1 MSTYLEFLTRNGC
14 HLCEDA
20 LPIARRAARR
30 ARVDLAITE
39 IESDDRLVA
48 EFGLRI
54 PVLRWSDGTVVAE
67 GIIEEKP
74 VLKALRRR

>member
-1 MSTYLEFLTRNGC
+1 LSTYLEFLTRNGC

-20 LPIARRAARR
+20 LPVARRAARR
-30 ARVDLAITE
+30 ARTELVVTE
-39 IESDDRLVA
+39 IEAHDSLVA

-67 GIIEEKP
+67 GIIEEKT
-74 VLKALRRR
+74 VLKAVRQR

>member
-20 LPIARRAARR
+20 LPIALRAARR
-30 ARVDLAITE
+30 ARTELVVTE

-48 EFGLRI
+48 EFALRI

-67 GIIEEKP
+67 GILEEKT
-74 VLKALRRR
+74 VLKAVRRR